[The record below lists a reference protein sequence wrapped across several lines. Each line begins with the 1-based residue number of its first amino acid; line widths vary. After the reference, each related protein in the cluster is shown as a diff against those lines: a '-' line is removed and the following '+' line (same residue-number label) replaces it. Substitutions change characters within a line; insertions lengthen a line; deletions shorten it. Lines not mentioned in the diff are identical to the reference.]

1 MFLSYRKEESYVAE
15 GEGWGVKDG
24 EGSFLGGFPGRG
36 QVPEPHVVAELW
48 ERMSGVIVEEDA
60 EDIWV

>member
-1 MFLSYRKEESYVAE
+1 M
-15 GEGWGVKDG
+15 
-24 EGSFLGGFPGRG
+24 GGFPGRG